1 MVEKHRYKIQNR
13 LSSFTYW
20 LYDEKF
26 LGLQKV
32 IDDILKPLET
42 KLSEEEKNKH
52 IFGANVLRSN
62 GKITESQYNNF
73 IDKLSNR
80 TLIYTDENGDIDPK
94 GKWHYVNKLNT
105 NYYDL
110 AELLTELLIRS
121 YNNNSVVSESII
133 RSLIGKSS
141 DDETKNVLLKHK
153 HKLPQLFNDYL
164 KSPQELLKFTN
175 AIQRTSMMG
184 EKLED
189 DIVKRLTDIGYDVI
203 YQGGN
208 GDYIDMVYSIDFII
222 KGKDKVYT
230 VQSKTTQ
237 NQVDKFINDI
247 GRGKYKEVDLLI
259 YPSNTKYKI
268 FMVKD
273 KVTKEI
279 EK

>member
-1 MVEKHRYKIQNR
+1 M
-13 LSSFTYW
+13 
-20 LYDEKF
+20 
-26 LGLQKV
+26 GLQKV

-164 KSPQELLKFTN
+164 KSPQELLKFTF
-175 AIQRTSMMG
+175 I
-184 EKLED
+184 K
-189 DIVKRLTDIGYDVI
+189 IGD
-203 YQGGN
+203 
-208 GDYIDMVYSIDFII
+208 
-222 KGKDKVYT
+222 
-230 VQSKTTQ
+230 
-237 NQVDKFINDI
+237 
-247 GRGKYKEVDLLI
+247 
-259 YPSNTKYKI
+259 
-268 FMVKD
+268 
-273 KVTKEI
+273 
-279 EK
+279 